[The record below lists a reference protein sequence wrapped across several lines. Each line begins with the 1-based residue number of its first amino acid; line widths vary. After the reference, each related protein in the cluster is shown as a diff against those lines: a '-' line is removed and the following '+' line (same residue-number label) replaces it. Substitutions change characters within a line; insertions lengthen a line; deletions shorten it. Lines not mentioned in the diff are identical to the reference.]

1 MTSVPNWIHSQNS
14 VAAAEALSS
23 KISCYGTSLK
33 WSPKP
38 TQWRESHCRTNTSVK
53 RKKEIQK
60 SRTVRVR
67 VRNQRR
73 KVKVTRSI
81 NSTII
86 DYTVLT
92 IDIKVSKEGMS
103 PPSPSLVALDF
114 MGWEEGVA
122 GELWSG
128 TFFWRLS
135 FFEILGRGYPLGVGL
150 YLLWKTQY
158 FFILKLIRLT

>member
-1 MTSVPNWIHSQNS
+1 MEHLSNDHQNQHNGGK
-14 VAAAEALSS
+14 VIVEQILAS
-23 KISCYGTSLK
+23 K
-33 WSPKP
+33 
-38 TQWRESHCRTNTSVK
+38 
-53 RKKEIQK
+53 K

-122 GELWSG
+122 GEL
-128 TFFWRLS
+128 
-135 FFEILGRGYPLGVGL
+135 
-150 YLLWKTQY
+150 
-158 FFILKLIRLT
+158 